1 MRLKKVSNGAIIW
14 F

>member
-1 MRLKKVSNGAIIW
+1 MSNGAIII